1 MFILGNFINAVAVIL
16 GWVLKLYSIV
26 VLAAVIIQWISA
38 DPFNPIVQTLRALT
52 EPVFAWFRRRLPFLV
67 VGALDLSPVAVL
79 LAITFL
85 QIAVVQSLYQIA
97 AQLR

>member
-1 MFILGNFINAVAVIL
+1 MFIFGNFINAVAVIL
-16 GWVLKLYSIV
+16 GWVLKLYTIV
-26 VLAAVIIQWISA
+26 VFAAVVIQWISA

-52 EPVFAWFRRRLPFLV
+52 EPVFAWLRRRLPFLV

>member
-52 EPVFAWFRRRLPFLV
+52 EPVFAWLRRRLPFLV

>member
-1 MFILGNFINAVAVIL
+1 MFIFGNFINAVAVIL
-16 GWVLKLYSIV
+16 GWVLKLYTIV
-26 VLAAVIIQWISA
+26 VFAAVVIQWISA
-38 DPFNPIVQTLRALT
+38 DPFNPIVQTLRAMT
-52 EPVFAWFRRRLPFLV
+52 EPVFAWLRRRLPFLV